1 MKRMD
6 LLRAIGCMFL
16 GGSLL
21 FSCSREEVSPLEG
34 PSGGPL
40 RVGVDTRA
48 AGAVEQG
55 TTFRIMAYG
64 AEGSGRF
71 GFRHSGTYYLKET
84 APAGGKA
91 ELTACSL
98 FDNGTSPSDDASK
111 GLNGVSGNYSLV
123 FVSPGTKHNSDGSFS
138 VSLAADKYLVA
149 SEAPETKTLGTYGLI
164 SMSKSLK
171 EYRSTIG
178 VEFYRKKD
186 GTNNRII
193 APFEITDLCLVGC
206 GKASETVKVFPGS
219 RQVVCDTIATRSVS
233 LTDKR
238 SENTSDPSGNPLLW
252 TTDESNFVPV
262 ASGIY
267 APKDRVA
274 GVLGCDSTALGNL
287 QSGSYI
293 YLKCTLTPTDQFT
306 SVTRDSIHICVP
318 LTKNLPELKPQCKYV
333 FKVIVHHDYFTLS
346 VDIFNGN
353 NSTHG
358 WETGGSEDE
367 NLIETPPAESGN
379 LGAWTMNG
387 WTSTELDDQQIE
399 GSTNRES

>member
-16 GGSLL
+16 GGSLF
-21 FSCSREEVSPLEG
+21 FSCSREDASPLDG
-34 PSGGPL
+34 SSGGPL

-48 AGAVEQG
+48 AGAVDVG

-71 GFRHSGTYYLKET
+71 GFRHSGTYYLKEA
-84 APAGGKA
+84 APSGGKA

-98 FDNGTSPSDDASK
+98 TDSGTEPSDDPTK

-123 FVSPGTKHNSDGSFS
+123 FVSPGTKHNDDGSFGF
-138 VSLAADKYLVA
+138 SLDADKYLVA
-149 SEAPETKTLGTYGLI
+149 SETPETKTLGTYGLV

-178 VEFYRKKD
+178 VEFYKKKD
-186 GTNNRII
+186 ETNNRVI
-193 APFEITDLCLVGC
+193 APFEISNLCLVGC
-206 GKASETVKVFPGS
+206 GGASESVKVFPGS
-219 RQVVCDTIATRSVS
+219 RQVVCDTTVTRSVS

-252 TTDESNFVPV
+252 TTAEADFVSV

-274 GVLGCDSTALGNL
+274 GILGCDSTALGNL
-287 QSGSYI
+287 QAGSYI
-293 YLKCTLTPTDQFT
+293 YLKCTLIPIDQFT
-306 SVTRDSIHICVP
+306 NATRDSISICVP

-346 VDIFNGN
+346 VDIFSGNGT
-353 NSTHG
+353 THG
-358 WETGGSEDE
+358 WEIGGSDDE

-379 LGAWTMNG
+379 LGTWTMDG
-387 WTSTELDDQQIE
+387 WTSTELDDQLIE
-399 GSTNRES
+399 GSTNRSE